1 MREGGARS
9 NGLRPPWASRA
20 LIPRMPRRGRERQSM
35 SRVAA
40 KAVLL
45 SGLVLGIVAGASG
58 CTVQASV
65 KTKTRFTEDN
75 IAPSSDNQTD
85 WAGEKIIVRNESAG
99 VLVNGDT
106 VVRIDP
112 TATRV
117 TATAKIVALAND
129 DDEASAKLTLGELKT
144 TFKIEKAGDVINVV
158 CGHGGTHGSSNSGE
172 SGCNNIL
179 VTVPAGDSTNKL
191 ALDVLSGNGP
201 VNVDVSAATLE
212 SLGVNGKGDI
222 TVRAPT
228 TQGASIS
235 VVAEQ
240 ADDVNLLL
248 PASFAADEVYFVADA
263 DKIVNNVAD
272 LQLTDA
278 EGGKKGSRGTPGEGA
293 KAVKLTSK
301 PFAGSSGQVILGTF

>member
-1 MREGGARS
+1 
-9 NGLRPPWASRA
+9 
-20 LIPRMPRRGRERQSM
+20 M
-35 SRVAA
+35 SRVA
-40 KAVLL
+40 KVVLL
-45 SGLVLGIVAGASG
+45 GGLVLGVVSG

-75 IAPSSDNQTD
+75 VAPSSDNQAD
-85 WAGEKIIVRNESAG
+85 WAGEKIVINNSSAG

-106 VVRIDP
+106 VVRVDP
-112 TATRV
+112 SAKRV
-117 TATAKIVALAND
+117 TATAKLVALAND
-129 DDEASAKLTLGELKT
+129 DDKTSADATLVDLKT

-158 CGHGGTHGSSNSGE
+158 CGHGKSVGSSNSGE
-172 SGCNNIL
+172 SGCNNI
-179 VTVPAGDSTNKL
+179 TITIPAGNSTDAL

-201 VNVDVSAATLE
+201 VNIDISSATLAN
-212 SLGVNGKGDI
+212 LGVNGKGDI

-228 TQGASIS
+228 TQGANIS

-248 PASFAADEVYFVADA
+248 PSSFAADEVYFVADA
-263 DKIVNNVAD
+263 DQIVNNVSD

-278 EGGKKGSRGTPGEGA
+278 EGGKKGSRGTAGTGA
-293 KAVKLTSK
+293 KSVKLTSK